1 MTAHRSLL
9 AFGLALPLALATESF
24 TDTAAAQDPDEY
36 GDLDLDGD
44 DSKKKKKKAKK
55 TRQARDLSGEP
66 VKEITRGVYAKAS
79 VGAAAYLLDFAGFI
93 NAGTSTGLSVGK
105 DFVDQE
111 RVSVAGEVLFLQ
123 GIHNGCY
130 YEFQIEGLC
139 PKAPGQIGP
148 LIQGDLRTY
157 TFAAVAEV
165 SGYPSRRFGV
175 GFRAGG
181 GILFSPLLMD
191 EQFYLTRVVGETWG
205 GQQGGY
211 HDAPH
216 PMVMAGPTF
225 EYYTKLSHFSIGAD
239 IDAMYVVNFDLGVSG
254 TAYLTYTF

>member
-1 MTAHRSLL
+1 MTAHRTLL
-9 AFGLALPLALATESF
+9 AFSLALPLAFVAEST

-44 DSKKKKKKAKK
+44 DGKKKKAKK
-55 TRQARDLSGEP
+55 KRNVRDRTGGP
-66 VKEITRGVYAKAS
+66 VKEITRGTYAKAS

-93 NAGTSTGLSVGK
+93 NAGTATGLSVGR

-111 RVSVAGEVLFLQ
+111 RLSVAGEVLFLQ

-130 YEFQIEGLC
+130 YEFQAEGLC
-139 PKAPGQIGP
+139 PNAPGQQGP

-157 TFAAVAEV
+157 TFAAVGEV
-165 SGYPSRRFGV
+165 SLYPTRRIGI

-191 EQFYLTRVVGETWG
+191 EQYYNEDVVVGAWG
-205 GQQGGY
+205 GVQGGY
-211 HDAPH
+211 HDSPH
-216 PMVMAGPTF
+216 PAIIAGPTF
-225 EYYTKLSHFSIGAD
+225 EYYTKLSHFSLGAD

-254 TAYLTYTF
+254 TAYLKYTF